1 MYCAKCGQQLPDDA
15 VFCIKCGTKV
25 TVSLNN
31 QELDNNSI
39 EDTTNTQQ
47 NSTQPSIPEENNIN
61 HDQQLT
67 TGSLINKNI
76 IYGVILLLLVAGY
89 FIFNGDSNSDN
100 NTRWRAYNGVEYAA
114 KSSAGV
120 DFSLIGVEEKELLIS
135 WSGNIVRPN
144 GKFVIVSVYIFN
156 DSDKPISVGVFEDPF
171 QIWDKAQ
178 RKYNVVSISPINASL
193 ASGEKSLMFYEEINP
208 GMGIKLEI
216 PFDVPK
222 NLDIHSSRFHA
233 KFSYNGKEG
242 SYEEGSISLPL
253 KVVTKNKDLN
263 TNNQGKHKDA
273 HSGVPPVPSQSSEE
287 NYPNTD
293 FFPPGSM
300 RDRITGTG
308 VNMRSGPGKEHNVI
322 GSFDKGEIVVEI
334 DNQMSKKDSW
344 VQVRRKNG
352 EVGWVC
358 GQYCELVK
366 DPKINYSKYIN
377 AVGILYDYHEA
388 ITKKDY
394 KKAYNLLAPEEQ
406 KTSAPP
412 DQFGQGYSN
421 VISSTVME
429 TYPSSTDGN
438 TVSVEYLLEAKDK
451 TPSGISVKYYKAFAD
466 LHRING
472 EWKIGQTSVGRGSLD
487 RKTLLR

>member
-15 VFCIKCGTKV
+15 VFCVKCGTKV

-47 NSTQPSIPEENNIN
+47 NSTQSSIPEENNIN

-67 TGSLINKNI
+67 TSSLINKNI

-120 DFSLIGVEEKELLIS
+120 DFSLIGVEEKELFIS
-135 WSGNIVRPN
+135 RSGNIVRPN

-156 DSDKPISVGVFEDPF
+156 DSDKPISVGVIEDPF

-178 RKYNVVSISPINASL
+178 RKYNVVSISAINASL

-233 KFSYNGKEG
+233 KFSYNGKVG
-242 SYEEGSISLPL
+242 SFEESSISLPL

-263 TNNQGKHKDA
+263 TNNQENYKDA
-273 HSGVPPVPSQSSEE
+273 NSGVPPVPLQSHEE
-287 NYPNTD
+287 HYPGTD

-300 RDRITGTG
+300 RGRITGTG
-308 VNMRSGPGKEHNVI
+308 VNMRSGPGRDKKVI
-322 GSFDKGEIVVEI
+322 GSFDKGEIVVEM
-334 DNQMSKKDSW
+334 DVEMAKDAW
-344 VQVRRKNG
+344 IQVRRKNG
-352 EVGWVC
+352 DVGWVSAD
-358 GQYCELVK
+358 YCELVK
-366 DPKINYSKYIN
+366 DPKIDYPKYIA
-377 AVGILYDYHEA
+377 AVTAIYGYHNA
-388 ITKKDY
+388 ITNKDY

-412 DQFGQGYSN
+412 NQFGQGYSN

>member
-1 MYCAKCGQQLPDDA
+1 MYCTNCGQKLPDDSVFCVKCGARIVGSVAEPEHEIVRVTHDTVPNTTPPISQKNDSGTNFDKNLIGKIILFLFVVGGLFAFMYYSPIKRGDYFARIRFFRGEPVKVEKNLA
-15 VFCIKCGTKV
+15 VFQK
-25 TVSLNN
+25 
-31 QELDNNSI
+31 E
-39 EDTTNTQQ
+39 
-47 NSTQPSIPEENNIN
+47 P
-61 HDQQLT
+61 
-67 TGSLINKNI
+67 
-76 IYGVILLLLVAGY
+76 LLVVDLY
-89 FIFNGDSNSDN
+89 
-100 NTRWRAYNGVEYAA
+100 EYPD
-114 KSSAGV
+114 V
-120 DFSLIGVEEKELLIS
+120 
-135 WSGNIVRPN
+135 
-144 GKFVIVSVYIFN
+144 VIVTEPADDRKGFNRVYGFV
-156 DSDKPISVGVFEDPF
+156 PVGKYEIKSAAIKTELKSNTTKKDDPET
-171 QIWDKAQ
+171 QKQPEVAQ
-178 RKYNVVSISPINASL
+178 NPANSGAPAVPAQSP
-193 ASGEKSLMFYEEINP
+193 
-208 GMGIKLEI
+208 
-216 PFDVPK
+216 
-222 NLDIHSSRFHA
+222 
-233 KFSYNGKEG
+233 
-242 SYEEGSISLPL
+242 
-253 KVVTKNKDLN
+253 
-263 TNNQGKHKDA
+263 
-273 HSGVPPVPSQSSEE
+273 EE

-300 RDRITGTG
+300 RDRITGTD

-334 DNQMSKKDSW
+334 DNQMSTKDSW
-344 VQVRRKNG
+344 VKIRRKNG
-352 EVGWVC
+352 EVGWVS

-406 KTSAPP
+406 KTSASP

>member
-15 VFCIKCGTKV
+15 AFCVKCGTKV
-25 TVSLNN
+25 TQSLNN
-31 QELDNNSI
+31 QEVGDASNK
-39 EDTTNTQQ
+39 DTTITKQ
-47 NSTQPSIPEENNIN
+47 NIN
-61 HDQQLT
+61 QP
-67 TGSLINKNI
+67 NI
-76 IYGVILLLLVAGY
+76 IEESRIKHDNQLPSNSPTNKTNIIICLVFILLFVGGY
-89 FIFNGDSNSDN
+89 ISLFSDSSSDN

-114 KSSAGV
+114 KNSAGV
-120 DFSLIGVEEKELLIS
+120 DFSLIGVEEKELVFS
-135 WSGNIVRPN
+135 QSGSIERPN
-144 GKFVIVSVYIFN
+144 GKFVIVRVYIFN
-156 DSDKPISVGVFEDPF
+156 ASNKPVKINTYGDPF

-178 RKYNVVSISPINASL
+178 KKYNVSADYAINAYFE
-193 ASGEKSLMFYEEINP
+193 SGKRRLSMYEEINP
-208 GMGIKLEI
+208 GMGIMLEI

-222 NLDIHSSRFHA
+222 NLEVQTSWLHT
-233 KFSYNGKEG
+233 KFSYEG
-242 SYEEGSISLPL
+242 TIHNTTTDTISLPL
-253 KVVTKNKDLN
+253 KVVTKNKDLS
-263 TNNQGKHKDA
+263 TSNQGKHKDA
-273 HSGVPPVPSQSSEE
+273 NSGVPPVPSQSSEE

-352 EVGWVC
+352 DVGWVS

-377 AVGILYDYHEA
+377 AVGALYDFHEA

-394 KKAYNLLAPEEQ
+394 KKAYNLLAKP
-406 KTSAPP
+406 SVSS
-412 DQFGQGYSN
+412 DQFGQGYSD
-421 VISSTVME
+421 VISWTVME
-429 TYPSSTDGN
+429 TYPRSTDGP
-438 TVSVEYLLEAKDK
+438 TVSVEYLFEAKDK
-451 TPSGISVKYYKAFAD
+451 TPSGISVKYYKGFAD
-466 LHRING
+466 LQKING
-472 EWKIGQTSVGRGSLD
+472 EWKIVQESVGRGNLD